1 MLKKFSCLQ
10 NVWWQKSFGL
20 KKLFGSK
27 NCVVAGGWI
36 WVVCKV
42 ILVFRIC
49 LRIWK
54 DKAKLNKIYL
64 FKYWIKRTCCGGGG
78 GEYTFDLYS
87 RRKNFIC
94 DTRGYII
101 FNEGLIIYWPSL
113 CCFRT
118 PSPSHYRQ
126 NSLMAADIKSQ
137 VKRVLTVQHP
147 QSRYDPSLSS
157 LVSPSILWKT
167 PLDPLTQLSL

>member
-1 MLKKFSCLQ
+1 MNKKNLL
-10 NVWWQKSFGL
+10 W
-20 KKLFGSK
+20 
-27 NCVVAGGWI
+27 
-36 WVVCKV
+36 
-42 ILVFRIC
+42 
-49 LRIWK
+49 
-54 DKAKLNKIYL
+54 
-64 FKYWIKRTCCGGGG
+64 GGG

-147 QSRYDPSLSS
+147 QSHYDPSLSS
-157 LVSPSILWKT
+157 LVSPSILWKA
-167 PLDPLTQLSL
+167 PLDPHLSPPLTQISLSIRSLTNTINKLGLICAKLRA